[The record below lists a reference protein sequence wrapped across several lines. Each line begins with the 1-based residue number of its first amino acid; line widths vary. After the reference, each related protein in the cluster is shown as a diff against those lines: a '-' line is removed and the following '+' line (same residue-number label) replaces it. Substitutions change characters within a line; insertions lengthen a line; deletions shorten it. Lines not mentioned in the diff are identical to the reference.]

1 MLCHLPVILKMVLV
15 FMNLSMVQHQ
25 TLPVKVLPNPISM
38 ILSVAMMLRESF
50 NETEGAELIENA
62 VDKTLNQGI
71 LTRDLG
77 GQASTAEM
85 TAAIISNL

>member
-1 MLCHLPVILKMVLV
+1 MAIRIVVVCGCLDKDLALV
-15 FMNLSMVQHQ
+15 TAVRDSSM
-25 TLPVKVLPNPISM
+25 T
-38 ILSVAMMLRESF
+38 
-50 NETEGAELIENA
+50 
-62 VDKTLNQGI
+62 QGI

>member
-1 MLCHLPVILKMVLV
+1 MMMIIRVI
-15 FMNLSMVQHQ
+15 
-25 TLPVKVLPNPISM
+25 

-85 TAAIISNL
+85 TAAIIGNL

>member
-1 MLCHLPVILKMVLV
+1 MPMMMIIRVI
-15 FMNLSMVQHQ
+15 
-25 TLPVKVLPNPISM
+25 

>member
-1 MLCHLPVILKMVLV
+1 MIIIRVI
-15 FMNLSMVQHQ
+15 
-25 TLPVKVLPNPISM
+25 

>member
-1 MLCHLPVILKMVLV
+1 MIIIRVI
-15 FMNLSMVQHQ
+15 
-25 TLPVKVLPNPISM
+25 

-77 GQASTAEM
+77 GQASTAKM

>member
-1 MLCHLPVILKMVLV
+1 MMMIIRVI
-15 FMNLSMVQHQ
+15 
-25 TLPVKVLPNPISM
+25 